1 MESSSSKVVIMK
13 PVLLKAGIP
22 LAISLAGFVVARI
35 VARKS
40 CTLLMA
46 SSSSSQRQETG
57 SSVEDDHALES
68 SAVDDSCELQEEIL
82 ELRSRIEE
90 MRDRELGLEKRF
102 LRYQDLKDHET
113 VLMELQN
120 KLMLEMNRV
129 EFMGREISTLEAENQ
144 RFDAAAVEYL
154 RVLRLL
160 EFSRSENGQLHKRVE
175 KLSRTT
181 KRQSWILRK
190 QNLQIMSKETEISRN
205 RKELEAKADCI
216 RLLENEMKKLKL
228 STEQLQGEKNEVSDK
243 LRAAEESAISK
254 AEGEMVSIESYNQ
267 LACELERLQR
277 DEAAEVE
284 ELIYLRWCNA
294 CLRHELMRRNQE
306 QERMEDD
313 RQMENNLG
321 GIVEIEDLGSD
332 NEVSRSIV
340 GHGDSYF
347 GFMNRNHAHSRRRK
361 LLAKFK
367 RWVEGSEKEKHGNKC
382 FRRRSASDGVEE
394 LYLAGRNSCSSA

>member
-1 MESSSSKVVIMK
+1 MK
-13 PVLLKAGIP
+13 PVLLIAGIP
-22 LAISLAGFVVARI
+22 LAISLAGFIVARI
-35 VARKS
+35 AARKS
-40 CTLLMA
+40 CFRLTA
-46 SSSSSQRQETG
+46 SSALSQRQETA
-57 SSVEDDHALES
+57 SRVEDDCALES
-68 SAVDDSCELQEEIL
+68 SVVDDSCELQEEIL
-82 ELRSRIEE
+82 GLRSRIEE
-90 MRDRELGLEKRF
+90 MQDRELQLEKRF
-102 LRYQDLKDHET
+102 LRYQDLKDQET

-120 KLMLEMNRV
+120 KLMLEINRV
-129 EFMGREISTLEAENQ
+129 EFMGREILVLEADNQ
-144 RFDAAAVEYL
+144 RFDAAVVEYL

-160 EFSRSENGQLHKRVE
+160 EFSKTENGQLSKRVE
-175 KLSRTT
+175 KLSRRT
-181 KRQSWILRK
+181 KQQSWILRK
-190 QNLQIMSKETEISRN
+190 QILQIMSKETEISRN

-216 RLLENEMKKLKL
+216 RLLENEIKKLKL
-228 STEQLQGEKNEVSDK
+228 NTEQLEGKKNELSDK

-254 AEGEMVSIESYNQ
+254 VEEDMVSRELCDQ
-267 LACELERLQR
+267 LACEVERLQR

-306 QERMEDD
+306 QERKEDD

-347 GFMNRNHAHSRRRK
+347 GFMNRNQAHSRRRK

-394 LYLAGRNSCSSA
+394 MYLAARNSCSSA